1 MAQSCRYHYT
11 VFYLLS
17 APKQMYKLKLNLL
30 TLEVHFLI
38 TFTNSDITKCTH
50 FTAGA
55 LSLSICRLTIASN
68 AMSGVNR
75 PTLHSHT
82 NRKRIKQSP
91 NYRQVSKRNSNKS
104 KGWSSNNE
112 NSSFTKAKKKKETG
126 FQNFQIS
133 DSSFLFSLVSIISVW
148 RNLFITIFGDYL
160 GNTEIL
166 SYIESR
172 IWPRLFKSR
181 IADKY

>member
-1 MAQSCRYHYT
+1 MHDTALLIHT
-11 VFYLLS
+11 VFYFLS
-17 APKQMYKLKLNLL
+17 TLKQWNSL
-30 TLEVHFLI
+30 TLEEHFLI
-38 TFTNSDITKCTH
+38 TFTNSDITMSTH

-55 LSLSICRLTIASN
+55 LSLSIWRLTIASN

-82 NRKRIKQSP
+82 NRKRIKPPP

-112 NSSFTKAKKKKETG
+112 NSSFTKAKKKRKKRDLK
-126 FQNFQIS
+126 NWQIC
-133 DSSFLFSLVSIISVW
+133 DSRFLFCLVSLISVW
-148 RNLFITIFGDYL
+148 RNLFTTIFGDYL

-166 SYIESR
+166 SYIESG
-172 IWPRLFKSR
+172 IWPWLFKSR

>member
-1 MAQSCRYHYT
+1 MLDVAALQFVDHSIS
-11 VFYLLS
+11 VF
-17 APKQMYKLKLNLL
+17 L
-30 TLEVHFLI
+30 TFNI
-38 TFTNSDITKCTH
+38 IFCTH

-55 LSLSICRLTIASN
+55 LSLSIWRLTIASN

-82 NRKRIKQSP
+82 NRKRIKRPP

-112 NSSFTKAKKKKETG
+112 NSSFTKAKKKRKKRDLK
-126 FQNFQIS
+126 NWQIC
-133 DSSFLFSLVSIISVW
+133 DSRFLFCLVSLISVW
-148 RNLFITIFGDYL
+148 RNLFTTIFGDYL

-166 SYIESR
+166 SYIESG
-172 IWPRLFKSR
+172 IWPWLFKSR